1 MKSIKYII
9 TLIIS
14 FFPLL
19 VKGYTELPVD
29 ISDLTIIDIQKYVEK
44 GVFSYEDLVNVYLDR
59 ISEYDSV
66 YNSIL
71 SLNENAISIAKELD
85 EERKESGIR
94 SLIHGIPILI
104 KDNIDYIG
112 MPTTGGT
119 KALSD
124 SIPQANAK
132 VINYLVDNGAIILG
146 KTNMSELALSVQ
158 NSYSS
163 YGHVMNAFDKNY
175 TSYGSSGGSA
185 VSTALMFSTV
195 SLGTDTNSS
204 VRVPASAAG
213 LFGLRPSFGLVSG
226 EGIIKYDVNRDTVG
240 VLSRNIVDNAIVFD
254 IISGGSGEK
263 YLNNLTSSKLTI
275 GVLSQIVDGDYNLY
289 GNAFRDTD
297 SEIKALFNENINY
310 LESLGYKIIYLD
322 DFFTREV
329 IGYENDSTSGKSMCN
344 EFNKYIINTSS
355 DIKSFE
361 ELVKSSGRVYSLN
374 DYVYYCGMDE
384 SFTEEKSLME
394 LYRNYVSDFM
404 EENDIDVLVYPNIKS
419 KTSLYYESNNV
430 TSSYI
435 IAPATGFPAITY
447 NMGYIDGLAYSM
459 EFLTTNGNE
468 QTLYDLLSN
477 LKNNYVLP
485 SDAPMLYEVSD
496 EVTELVN
503 YYMNVD
509 LKSLYKYNKEALEKY
524 NYALDEIINF
534 FDNYNSTKDK
544 SSTASDLLKK
554 YKESIQILKEAKS
567 ERNTTLFLII
577 ILILSILLIF
587 LLKLL
592 VSLLKNK
599 KSKH

>member
-19 VKGYTELPVD
+19 VKGYTELPID

-592 VSLLKNK
+592 VSLLKSK

>member
-361 ELVKSSGRVYSLN
+361 ELAKSSGRVYSLN

-468 QTLYDLLSN
+468 QTLYDLLSD

>member
-361 ELVKSSGRVYSLN
+361 ELAKSSGRVYSLN
-374 DYVYYCGMDE
+374 DYIYYCGMDE
-384 SFTEEKSLME
+384 
-394 LYRNYVSDFM
+394 
-404 EENDIDVLVYPNIKS
+404 
-419 KTSLYYESNNV
+419 
-430 TSSYI
+430 
-435 IAPATGFPAITY
+435 
-447 NMGYIDGLAYSM
+447 
-459 EFLTTNGNE
+459 
-468 QTLYDLLSN
+468 
-477 LKNNYVLP
+477 
-485 SDAPMLYEVSD
+485 
-496 EVTELVN
+496 
-503 YYMNVD
+503 
-509 LKSLYKYNKEALEKY
+509 
-524 NYALDEIINF
+524 
-534 FDNYNSTKDK
+534 
-544 SSTASDLLKK
+544 
-554 YKESIQILKEAKS
+554 
-567 ERNTTLFLII
+567 
-577 ILILSILLIF
+577 
-587 LLKLL
+587 
-592 VSLLKNK
+592 
-599 KSKH
+599 